1 VSPDRHDLS
10 PLAGLDVEQ
19 LRQGLTVLGT
29 QTPVP
34 FAGDIDE
41 LAIPTRAGARAARRY
56 RPASVAPPAPAFV
69 FFHGGGFV
77 LGDLDSHDPV
87 CRELATAAG
96 AVVVAVDYRLAPE
109 HPYPAPVEDAVD
121 ATAWVAAQAGELGI
135 DAARLGVAGDS
146 AGGCLAAATA
156 LHGRDHG
163 GPALVLQVLVYP
175 KLDFVGD
182 HPSHHEPATGLGVPP
197 EMAALFDR
205 SYIPDE
211 SHRGEPLASPLLAP
225 DLTGLPPALVVA
237 GEQDTLRDEAEA
249 YCRRLAEAGV
259 AVAGMRAL
267 GLGHGFLSVTGFEP
281 TAALFAAG
289 LYAAAGRL
297 LRG

>member
-1 VSPDRHDLS
+1 VSPDRPDLS
-10 PLAGLDVEQ
+10 ALAGLDVAQ

-34 FAGDIDE
+34 FTGEIDE
-41 LAIPTRAGARAARRY
+41 LVIPTRAGTLAGRSY
-56 RPASVAPPAPAFV
+56 RPADLAAPAPAFV

-87 CRELATAAG
+87 CRELATAAE

-121 ATAWVAAQAGELGI
+121 ATAWVAAHAGELGI
-135 DAARLGVAGDS
+135 DTGRLGVAGDS
-146 AGGCLAAATA
+146 AGGCLAAAAA

-163 GPALVLQVLVYP
+163 GPALALQVLVYP

-182 HPSHHEPATGLGVPP
+182 HPSHHEPPTGLGVPP

-211 SHRGEPLASPLLAP
+211 RRRGEALASPLLAP
-225 DLTGLPPALVVA
+225 DLSGLPRAVVVA
-237 GEQDTLRDEAEA
+237 GEQDSLRDEAEA
-249 YCRRLAEAGV
+249 YARRLAEAGV

-267 GLGHGFLSVTGFEP
+267 GLGHGFLSVTGFDP
-281 TAALFAAG
+281 AAALFASG
-289 LYAAAGRL
+289 LYAVAGHLVRA
-297 LRG
+297 